1 LTFSPFDN
9 ILHFS
14 APEIDHQFG
23 GFMSSLFRKKSI
35 TKLLQQSNQKTL
47 NRTLNALDLT
57 MLGVG
62 AIIGTGIFVL
72 TGVVAAK
79 SAGPALII
87 SFILSG
93 IACALAAFCYAEFAS
108 SVPISGSVYTYTY
121 VTLGEIFA
129 FLIGWDL
136 MLEYLLATAAVATG
150 WSGYFQ
156 ALLEGFGITLPSILT
171 SAPGTG
177 DGGIVNLPAIIIIFL
192 ITALLSKGIKESTR
206 VNNIM
211 VVIKLAVIVIFI
223 LTGIFY
229 VKPENWSPFAPFGFE
244 GIITGAAT
252 VFFAYLGFDA
262 VATAAE
268 EVKRPQRD
276 VPIGIISSLA
286 ICTTLYILVSL
297 ILTGMVPYSQ
307 LNVSDPV
314 TFALQFVGQN
324 SLAGI
329 ISVGAI
335 TGITTVL
342 LVVMYAQVR
351 VSFSMSRDGLLPKKL
366 STIHPTFKTPFQNTW
381 LTGFIAAMIAGFVD
395 LTTLA
400 HLVNMGTLAAFTLVS
415 IAVIALRKSHPHLKR
430 AFKVPFVPVLPAIS
444 ALLCIYLMTSLSTT
458 TWIAFIIWIG
468 IGLIVYF
475 GYARRHS
482 KLRD

>member
-1 LTFSPFDN
+1 
-9 ILHFS
+9 
-14 APEIDHQFG
+14 
-23 GFMSSLFRKKSI
+23 MSSLLRKKSI
-35 TKLLQQSNQKTL
+35 SQLIQQSNQKTL
-47 NRTLNALDLT
+47 KRSLSAFDLT
-57 MLGVG
+57 LLGVG

-72 TGVVAAK
+72 TGVVAAE

-108 SVPISGSVYTYTY
+108 SVPVSGSVYTYSY
-121 VTLGEIFA
+121 ATLGEIFA

-150 WSGYFQ
+150 WSAYFQ
-156 ALLEGFGITLPSILT
+156 ALLEGFGIHLPSILT
-171 SAPGTG
+171 SSPGSG
-177 DGGIVNLPAIIIIFL
+177 EGGIVNLPAIIIILL
-192 ITALLSKGIKESTR
+192 ITALLSKGIKESSR

-211 VVIKLAVIVIFI
+211 VFIKLAVIITFIFV
-223 LTGIFY
+223 GVFY
-229 VKPENWSPFAPFGFE
+229 VKPENWTPFAPFGFE

-276 VPIGIISSLA
+276 VPIGIISSLF
-286 ICTTLYILVSL
+286 ICTILYIVVSL
-297 ILTGMVPYSQ
+297 ILTGMVPYTQ
-307 LNVSDPV
+307 LNVADPV
-314 TFALQFVGQN
+314 AFALQFVGQN

-342 LVVMYAQVR
+342 LVIMYAQVR
-351 VSFSMSRDGLLPKKL
+351 VSFAMSRDGLLPKKL
-366 STIHPTFKTPFQNTW
+366 SIVHPTFKTPFQNTW
-381 LTGFIAAMIAGFVD
+381 ITGFIAAMIAGFID

-400 HLVNMGTLAAFTLVS
+400 NLVNIGTLAAFTTVS
-415 IAVIALRKSHPHLKR
+415 IAIIVLRKSHPNLKR
-430 AFKVPFVPVLPAIS
+430 AFKVPFVPVLPVIS
-444 ALLCIYLMTSLSTT
+444 ALLCIYLMTSLPMT
-458 TWIAFIIWIG
+458 TWIAFVIWIG

-475 GYARRHS
+475 AYARRHS
-482 KLRD
+482 KLGK

>member
-1 LTFSPFDN
+1 
-9 ILHFS
+9 
-14 APEIDHQFG
+14 
-23 GFMSSLFRKKSI
+23 MSSLFRKKSI
-35 TKLLQQSNQKTL
+35 NQLIQQSNQKTL
-47 NRTLNALDLT
+47 KRSLSALDLT
-57 MLGVG
+57 LLGVG

-72 TGVVAAK
+72 TGVVAAE

-93 IACALAAFCYAEFAS
+93 IACGLAAFCYAEFAS
-108 SVPISGSVYTYTY
+108 SVPVSGSVYTYSY
-121 VTLGEIFA
+121 ATLGEIFA

-136 MLEYLLATAAVATG
+136 MLEYLLATSAVATG
-150 WSGYFQ
+150 WSAYFQ
-156 ALLEGFGITLPSILT
+156 ALLAGFGIHLPALLT
-171 SAPGTG
+171 SAPGSGT
-177 DGGIVNLPAIIIIFL
+177 GGIVNLPAIIIIFL
-192 ITALLSKGIKESTR
+192 ITALLSRGIKESSR

-211 VVIKLAVIVIFI
+211 VFIKLAVIIIFI
-223 LTGIFY
+223 VTGVFY
-229 VKPENWSPFAPFGFE
+229 VKPENWTPFAPFGFE

-286 ICTTLYILVSL
+286 ICTILYIAVSF
-297 ILTGMVPYSQ
+297 ILTGMVPYTL
-307 LNVSDPV
+307 LNVADPV
-314 TFALQFVGQN
+314 AFALQFVGQN

-342 LVVMYAQVR
+342 LVIMYAQVR
-351 VSFSMSRDGLLPKKL
+351 VSFAMSRDGLLPKKL
-366 STIHPTFKTPFQNTW
+366 SNIHPTFKTPFQNTW
-381 LTGFIAAMIAGFVD
+381 MTGFIAAMIAGFID

-400 HLVNMGTLAAFTLVS
+400 NLVNIGTLAAFTAVS
-415 IAVIALRKSHPHLKR
+415 LAVIVLRKSHPHLKR
-430 AFKVPFVPVLPAIS
+430 AFKVPFVPILPAIS
-444 ALLCIYLMTSLSTT
+444 ALLCIYLMTSLPLI
-458 TWIAFIIWIG
+458 TWIAFVFWIG

-475 GYARRHS
+475 GYAKHHS
-482 KLRD
+482 NLGK